1 MNNAIHINKVGKT
14 NLLKISRTHY
24 SYGFLWLGI
33 IILIQIGLWYSNLW
47 HPIVLSSFLLF
58 GFVWI
63 KYTKEH
69 DDQIS
74 VENKKILN
82 QLITSNFNKVSF
94 HPKKYILKKCFLESE
109 LYDFSSFIFKGSNLL
124 VGEGWFI
131 SNIQVSLP
139 ISKNNNQ
146 LTIFDGIFAK
156 IETQSTIDGNVIIK
170 PLPVKDKAAIPEIL
184 QHLIHRYYSPKVKST
199 TTGDI
204 TFDEKFEVFASSSTT
219 QKSVVTKN
227 AIKNI
232 LKIDETINYYFGK
245 EYTGMELSYNN
256 SKLYIGVKGIKLF
269 ISDGS
274 CEAYDAQKY
283 MEIIKQI
290 TNINKQ

>member
-1 MNNAIHINKVGKT
+1 MNNAIHINKVEKS
-14 NLLKISRTHY
+14 NFLKISRTHY
-24 SYGFLWLGI
+24 SYGFLWIGI
-33 IILIQIGLWYSNLW
+33 IIIIQIGLWYSNLW
-47 HPIVLSSFLLF
+47 HPIFLSSFLLF

-69 DDQIS
+69 NDQIS

-82 QLITSNFNKVSF
+82 QLITSNFNKISY
-94 HPKKYILKKCFLESE
+94 HPKKYILRKCFLESA
-109 LYDFSSFIFKGSNLL
+109 LYDFSPFIFKGSNLL

-139 ISKNNNQ
+139 ISKNNDH

-156 IETQSTIDGNVIIK
+156 IETQHIINGNVIIK
-170 PLPVKDKAAIPEIL
+170 PLPVKDKTVIPEIL
-184 QHLIHRYYSPKVKST
+184 QHLIHRYYSPKVKSI

-204 TFDEKFEVFASSSTT
+204 TFDEKFEIFASSNTIQS
-219 QKSVVTKN
+219 SVVTKN
-227 AIKNI
+227 AIKSI
-232 LKIDETINYYFGK
+232 LKIDETILYYFGK
-245 EYTGMELSYNN
+245 EYTGMELSYINN
-256 SKLYIGVKGIKLF
+256 KLYIGVKGIKLF
-269 ISDGS
+269 RSDES
-274 CEAYDAQKY
+274 CEAYEAQKY